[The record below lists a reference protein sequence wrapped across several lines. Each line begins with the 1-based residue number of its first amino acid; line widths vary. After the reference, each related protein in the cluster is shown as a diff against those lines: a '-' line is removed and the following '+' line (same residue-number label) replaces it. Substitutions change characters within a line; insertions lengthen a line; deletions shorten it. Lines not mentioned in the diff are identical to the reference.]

1 MQVPLQLQ
9 KAFQDLNLYYC
20 ELASLIALATGP
32 DASSQTRRAKK
43 KDTLTAQTERVRTY
57 IIQLLHGEPVAGQQL
72 ARALSPS
79 AYTALLPT
87 VWSLLN
93 APEADDVLAALLD
106 HAISVPSKTPLKLP
120 TVAFVGRLVLV
131 RPLAWRSGVPG
142 SPDPSSL
149 QLECE
154 HGPTRVRGLEQQA
167 NDWIEA
173 LPRVLWEVGGTNPTL
188 SEVST

>member
-1 MQVPLQLQ
+1 M
-9 KAFQDLNLYYC
+9 
-20 ELASLIALATGP
+20 I
-32 DASSQTRRAKK
+32 
-43 KDTLTAQTERVRTY
+43 TAQTERVRTY
-57 IIQLLHGEPVAGQQL
+57 IIQLLHGKPVAGQQL

-131 RPLAWRSGVPG
+131 RPLAWRPGVPG
-142 SPDPSSL
+142 SPNPSFYSLSMNMDP
-149 QLECE
+149 
-154 HGPTRVRGLEQQA
+154 RGSA
-167 NDWIEA
+167 
-173 LPRVLWEVGGTNPTL
+173 G
-188 SEVST
+188 